1 MTAGLAASKR
11 VSKGL
16 TFAALVY
23 TKRRGELPFRGC
35 GGHCIACSGG
45 GENEG
50 GALVQ
55 GVVSMDKVQ

>member
-23 TKRRGELPFRGC
+23 TERRVEL
-35 GGHCIACSGG
+35 
-45 GENEG
+45 
-50 GALVQ
+50 
-55 GVVSMDKVQ
+55 

>member
-23 TKRRGELPFRGC
+23 TKRSAEL
-35 GGHCIACSGG
+35 S
-45 GENEG
+45 
-50 GALVQ
+50 L
-55 GVVSMDKVQ
+55 S